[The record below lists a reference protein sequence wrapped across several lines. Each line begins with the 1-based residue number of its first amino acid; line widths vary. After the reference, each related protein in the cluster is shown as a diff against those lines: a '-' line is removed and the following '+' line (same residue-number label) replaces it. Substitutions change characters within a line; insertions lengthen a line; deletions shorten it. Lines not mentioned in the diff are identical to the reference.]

1 MDATLDKLILE
12 NLEDLIDR
20 ITKDAVRFIPS
31 YRDAPLRI
39 TAKRVEVWLRVL
51 ATSLHENDPQIL
63 EKYLVTIAHER
74 YAEGYQVTELHSIVQ
89 LTDQHLR
96 DYIELIAIE
105 PTTRNALTALCE
117 AVMDAA
123 RMVVSV
129 TYVLITARKA

>member
-1 MDATLDKLILE
+1 MDASLDKLILE

-31 YRDAPLRI
+31 YRDAPLR
-39 TAKRVEVWLRVL
+39 TTTKRVEVWLRVL
-51 ATSLHENDPQIL
+51 ATSLHENDPQVL

-96 DYIELIAIE
+96 DYIELTAIE
-105 PTTRNALTALCE
+105 QTERNALTALCE

-129 TYVLITARKA
+129 TYVLITAGKA

>member
-1 MDATLDKLILE
+1 LDASLDKLILE

-31 YRDAPLRI
+31 YRDAPLRT

-51 ATSLHENDPQIL
+51 ATSLQENDPQIL
-63 EKYLVTIAHER
+63 EKYLVTIANER
-74 YAEGYQVTELHSIVQ
+74 YAEGYQVTELHDIVQ

-96 DYIELIAIE
+96 DYIELTAIE
-105 PTTRNALTALCE
+105 PTERNALTALCE

-129 TYVLITARKA
+129 TYVLITAGKA